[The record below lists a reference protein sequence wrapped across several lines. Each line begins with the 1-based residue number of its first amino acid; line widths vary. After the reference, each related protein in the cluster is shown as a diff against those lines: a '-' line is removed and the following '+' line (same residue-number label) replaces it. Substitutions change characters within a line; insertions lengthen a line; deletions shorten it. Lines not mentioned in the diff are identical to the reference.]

1 MAEIKK
7 PSSAYFLWFNEKREE
22 IQKELGTKN
31 LGEVGKKAGEMWR
44 TMSATA
50 KQPFET
56 KNKEQK
62 DAYEKFKATDA
73 GKKALEEKKSERQ
86 DAKESKVKRDA
97 KKAVKAIEKD
107 DKLKKPQSAYF
118 IFANAKREEVQKLLG
133 VKDFGPVTTKIGE
146 MWKGLS
152 DAARKPW
159 NDEAQKQKDE
169 YEKYVKSPEG
179 AAALQAYKDEV
190 KEAKATVKGKRA
202 GGGDAPEAKRAKTA
216 GATAGA

>member
-1 MAEIKK
+1 
-7 PSSAYFLWFNEKREE
+7 LWFNDKREE
-22 IQKELGTKN
+22 IQKDLGTKN
-31 LGEVGKKAGEMWR
+31 LGVVGKKAGEMWR
-44 TMSATA
+44 AMSATA

-56 KNKEQK
+56 KASEQK
-62 DAYEKFKATDA
+62 AAYEKFKATDA
-73 GKKALEEKKSERQ
+73 GKKALEEKKAERQ

-202 GGGDAPEAKRAKTA
+202 GGGDASEAKRAKTA

>member
-1 MAEIKK
+1 
-7 PSSAYFLWFNEKREE
+7 
-22 IQKELGTKN
+22 
-31 LGEVGKKAGEMWR
+31 
-44 TMSATA
+44 MSATA

-56 KNKEQK
+56 KASEQK
-62 DAYEKFKATDA
+62 AAYEKFKATDA
-73 GKKALEEKKSERQ
+73 EKKAERQ

-202 GGGDAPEAKRAKTA
+202 EGSEAPEAKRAKTA

>member
-1 MAEIKK
+1 M
-7 PSSAYFLWFNEKREE
+7 
-22 IQKELGTKN
+22 G
-31 LGEVGKKAGEMWR
+31 
-44 TMSATA
+44 
-50 KQPFET
+50 
-56 KNKEQK
+56 
-62 DAYEKFKATDA
+62 KATDA
-73 GKKALEEKKSERQ
+73 GKKALEEKKAERQ

-159 NDEAQKQKDE
+159 NDESQKQKDE

-190 KEAKATVKGKRA
+190 KEAKATAKGKHA
-202 GGGDAPEAKRAKTA
+202 GGGDAPDAKCAKTA

>member
-1 MAEIKK
+1 M
-7 PSSAYFLWFNEKREE
+7 
-22 IQKELGTKN
+22 
-31 LGEVGKKAGEMWR
+31 GEA
-44 TMSATA
+44 
-50 KQPFET
+50 
-56 KNKEQK
+56 KNKERK
-62 DAYEKFKATDA
+62 EAYEKFKATDA
-73 GKKALEEKKSERQ
+73 GKKALDEKKAERQ

-133 VKDFGPVTTKIGE
+133 VKDFGPVTTKIEE

-202 GGGDAPEAKRAKTA
+202 GGSEAPEAKRAKTA